1 MNIVFLSSMGK
12 IEWTRYKFKN
22 KNVTLCPVHE
32 KSYFVINLWYKQGL
46 GTGILNKI
54 KRRNSL
60 SVLKLDRLTK
70 ERVGLFPAYRLT
82 NS

>member
-46 GTGILNKI
+46 GTGILNKM
-54 KRRNSL
+54 KKEKFFKCSETRQ
-60 SVLKLDRLTK
+60 TK
-70 ERVGLFPAYRLT
+70 QRKSRFVSCL
-82 NS
+82 